1 MKYEDLI
8 KMSAK
13 DLKARLKDLNAQA
26 ATAVRIKSLRW
37 ILMRVLYHNYG

>member
-26 ATAVRIKSLRW
+26 ATAK
-37 ILMRVLYHNYG
+37 G